1 MSKRATAVSILPVA
15 ITTVLCIADISSPV
29 VSARASTTSA
39 PSTTSAAIGA
49 VTTVCGTRTLQVH
62 VPDNTYYNVYNA
74 PITQNDTCVK
84 AAPGIASFTVTATDQ
99 HEDWGYP
106 NVSSGWESDQYSCLD
121 AGGAC
126 FTYPVEEKDDGTP
139 ETSLG
144 VAMHGDGNA
153 SYDIWFDRSDAHPVQ
168 DNGTEIMIW
177 MRHPGVDEYGSVPV
191 SIEGISFRIMYWT
204 ARNSAGVTWHYAAY
218 IMDNQRSNLHNFW
231 LNDVF
236 RDAISR
242 GWLEPTWYLT
252 GIDAGFEL
260 TSGGTGST
268 ATLRLEGV
276 R

>member
-1 MSKRATAVSILPVA
+1 MSRKTTVITLLFILGVILVITSTIDLILPIKAATGPAHSVA
-15 ITTVLCIADISSPV
+15 P
-29 VSARASTTSA
+29 
-39 PSTTSAAIGA
+39 AAIGS
-49 VTTVCGTRTLQVH
+49 VTTVCGARSLQVH
-62 VPDNTYYNVYNA
+62 DPLNTYYNVYNA

-84 AAPGIASFTVTATDQ
+84 SAPGVASFTITAVDQ

-106 NVSSGWESDQYSCLD
+106 NISSGWESGEYSCLD

-126 FTYPVEEKDDGTP
+126 FTYPVIEENDGTP

-144 VAMHGDGNA
+144 VDMHGDGNA
-153 SYDIWFDRSDAHPVQ
+153 AYDIWFNQTDAHPVQ

-177 MRHPGVDEYGSVPV
+177 MRHPGVDEDGSVPV

-204 ARNSAGVTWHYAAY
+204 ATNSAGITWHYAAY
-218 IMDNQRSNLHNFW
+218 IMDNQRSNLRDFW

-242 GWLEPTWYLT
+242 GWLKPTWYLT
-252 GIDAGFEL
+252 GVDAGFEL

-268 ATLRLEGV
+268 ASLQLSKV